1 MEDKLTLCKN
11 TRKYYLPLKSN
22 FLMVSYTAQ
31 VAKSHKRFN
40 SALGRAKTRQAC
52 LKAYYSHKKEHER
65 LLKSHLKEELTQTN
79 KKKAKIPY
87 K

>member
-1 MEDKLTLCKN
+1 MT
-11 TRKYYLPLKSN
+11 
-22 FLMVSYTAQ
+22 SYTAQ

-40 SALGRAKTRQAC
+40 SALGRAKSRQAC

-65 LLKSHLKEELTQTN
+65 LLKSHLKEELSQVN

>member
-1 MEDKLTLCKN
+1 M
-11 TRKYYLPLKSN
+11 S
-22 FLMVSYTAQ
+22 SYTAQ

-40 SALGRAKTRQAC
+40 SALGRAKSRQAC

-65 LLKSHLKEELTQTN
+65 LLKSHLKEELSQVN

>member
-1 MEDKLTLCKN
+1 MA
-11 TRKYYLPLKSN
+11 
-22 FLMVSYTAQ
+22 SYTAQ

-40 SALGRAKTRQAC
+40 SALKRAKTRQAC
-52 LKAYYSHKKEHER
+52 LKAYYGHKKEHER
-65 LLKSHLKEELTQTN
+65 LLKSHLKEELAQTN

>member
-1 MEDKLTLCKN
+1 MA
-11 TRKYYLPLKSN
+11 
-22 FLMVSYTAQ
+22 SYTAQ

-40 SALGRAKTRQAC
+40 SALKRAKTRQAC

-65 LLKSHLKEELTQTN
+65 LLKSHLKEELAQTN
-79 KKKAKIPY
+79 KKKAKIPR

>member
-1 MEDKLTLCKN
+1 MA
-11 TRKYYLPLKSN
+11 
-22 FLMVSYTAQ
+22 SYAAQ

-40 SALGRAKTRQAC
+40 SALGRAKSRQAC

-65 LLKSHLKEELTQTN
+65 LLKSHLKEELSQVN

>member
-1 MEDKLTLCKN
+1 MA
-11 TRKYYLPLKSN
+11 
-22 FLMVSYTAQ
+22 SYTAQ

-40 SALGRAKTRQAC
+40 SALGRAKTLQAC

-65 LLKSHLKEELTQTN
+65 LLKSHLKEELSQVN

>member
-1 MEDKLTLCKN
+1 
-11 TRKYYLPLKSN
+11 
-22 FLMVSYTAQ
+22 MVSYATQ

-40 SALGRAKTRQAC
+40 SALKRAKTRQAC
-52 LKAYYSHKKEHER
+52 LKAYYSHKKEHES
-65 LLKSHLKEELTQTN
+65 LLKRHLKEELTQVN